1 MMLKRW
7 LSALVLLA
15 IVFVA
20 VWFDSPAYSVVL
32 AVFATLAALEFFDMA
47 GLPRYHPLTI
57 FGLVWVLL
65 FILVAH
71 FEGNYPPLLL
81 ASAVGFSLIWLIFS
95 TSVKDAAV
103 YWAWTLAGII
113 YIGWML
119 SHFIP
124 LRQLEITTGETNL
137 GRDWVLFALF
147 ANIAVDTA
155 AFFVGRAWGRHRL
168 AINISAGKTWEGSIA
183 GFVAGIAAALVLVVI
198 LPNLSD
204 VPYWQAAI
212 LGALVGVFAQLGDLA
227 ESLLKR
233 SAGLK
238 DSGTMVP
245 GHGGLLDR
253 MDSLLFSV
261 VVVYYYVIYVVI

>member
-1 MMLKRW
+1 MRKRW
-7 LSALVLLA
+7 LSALVLFA

-32 AVFATLAALEFFDMA
+32 AVFATLGALEFFGMA

-71 FEGNYPPLLL
+71 FEGNYTPLLL

-124 LRQLEITTGETNL
+124 LRQLDSAGGADI

-147 ANIAVDTA
+147 TNIAVDTT

-168 AINISAGKTWEGSIA
+168 AVTISAKKTWEGAVA
-183 GFVAGIAAALVLVVI
+183 GFAAAIATALVLTVI
-198 LPNLSD
+198 LPNLAN

-253 MDSLLFSV
+253 MDSIIFTV
-261 VVVYYYVIYVVI
+261 VVVYYYVTFVIM

>member
-1 MMLKRW
+1 MMRKRW
-7 LSALVLLA
+7 LSALVLFA

-32 AVFATLAALEFFDMA
+32 AVFATLGALEFFGMV

-71 FEGNYPPLLL
+71 FEGNYTPLLL

-113 YIGWML
+113 YIGWMM

-124 LRQLEITTGETNL
+124 LRQLDSAGGTDI

-147 ANIAVDTA
+147 TNIAVDTA

-168 AINISAGKTWEGSIA
+168 AVTISAKKTWEGAVA
-183 GFVAGIAAALVLVVI
+183 GFAAAIATALVLTVI
-198 LPNLSD
+198 LPNLAN

-212 LGALVGVFAQLGDLA
+212 LGAIVGVFAQLGDLA

-253 MDSLLFSV
+253 MDSIIFTV
-261 VVVYYYVIYVVI
+261 VVVYYYVTFVIM

>member
-1 MMLKRW
+1 MRKRW
-7 LSALVLLA
+7 LSALVLFA

-32 AVFATLAALEFFDMA
+32 AVFATLGALEFFGMA

-71 FEGNYPPLLL
+71 FEGNYTPLLL

-113 YIGWML
+113 YIGWMM

-124 LRQLEITTGETNL
+124 LRQLDSAGGADI

-147 ANIAVDTA
+147 TNIAVDTT

-168 AINISAGKTWEGSIA
+168 AVTISAKKTWEGAVA
-183 GFVAGIAAALVLVVI
+183 GFVAAIATALVLTVI
-198 LPNLSD
+198 LPNLAD

-212 LGALVGVFAQLGDLA
+212 LGALVGIFAQLGDLA

-233 SAGLK
+233 SVGLK
-238 DSGTMVP
+238 DSGTIVP

-253 MDSLLFSV
+253 MDSIIFTV
-261 VVVYYYVIYVVI
+261 VVVYYYVTFVIM

>member
-1 MMLKRW
+1 MMRKRW
-7 LSALVLLA
+7 LSALVLFA

-32 AVFATLAALEFFDMA
+32 AVFATLGALEFFGMA

-71 FEGNYPPLLL
+71 FEGNYTPLLL

-113 YIGWML
+113 YIGWMM

-124 LRQLEITTGETNL
+124 LRQLDSAGGADI

-147 ANIAVDTA
+147 TNIAVDTT

-168 AINISAGKTWEGSIA
+168 AVTISAKKTWEGAVA
-183 GFVAGIAAALVLVVI
+183 GFVAAIATALVLTVI
-198 LPNLSD
+198 LPNLAD

-212 LGALVGVFAQLGDLA
+212 LGALVGIFAQLGDLA

-233 SAGLK
+233 SVGLK
-238 DSGTMVP
+238 DSGTIVP

-253 MDSLLFSV
+253 MDSIIFTV
-261 VVVYYYVIYVVI
+261 VVVYYYVTFVIM

>member
-1 MMLKRW
+1 MRKRW
-7 LSALVLLA
+7 LSALVLFA

-32 AVFATLAALEFFDMA
+32 AVFATLGALEFFGMA

-71 FEGNYPPLLL
+71 FEGNYTPLLL

-113 YIGWML
+113 YIGWMM

-124 LRQLEITTGETNL
+124 LRQLDSAGGTDI

-147 ANIAVDTA
+147 TNIAVDTA
-155 AFFVGRAWGRHRL
+155 AFFVGRAWGRHHL
-168 AINISAGKTWEGSIA
+168 AVTISAKKTWEGAVA
-183 GFVAGIAAALVLVVI
+183 GFAAAIATALVLTVI
-198 LPNLSD
+198 LPNLAN

-212 LGALVGVFAQLGDLA
+212 LGAIVGVFAQLGDLA

-253 MDSLLFSV
+253 MDSIIFTV
-261 VVVYYYVIYVVI
+261 VVVYYYVTFVIM

>member
-1 MMLKRW
+1 MRKRW
-7 LSALVLLA
+7 LSALVLFA

-32 AVFATLAALEFFDMA
+32 AVFATLGALEFFGMA

-71 FEGNYPPLLL
+71 FEGNYTPLLL

-113 YIGWML
+113 YIGWMM

-124 LRQLEITTGETNL
+124 LRQLDSAGGADI

-147 ANIAVDTA
+147 TNIAVDTA

-168 AINISAGKTWEGSIA
+168 AVTISAKKTWEGAVA
-183 GFVAGIAAALVLVVI
+183 GFAAAIATALVLTVI
-198 LPNLSD
+198 LPNLAN

-212 LGALVGVFAQLGDLA
+212 LGAIVGVFAQLGDLA

-253 MDSLLFSV
+253 MDSIIFTV
-261 VVVYYYVIYVVI
+261 VVVYYYVTFVIM

>member
-1 MMLKRW
+1 M
-7 LSALVLLA
+7 
-15 IVFVA
+15 
-20 VWFDSPAYSVVL
+20 
-32 AVFATLAALEFFDMA
+32 FATLGALEFFGMA

-71 FEGNYPPLLL
+71 FEGTYTPLLL

-95 TSVKDAAV
+95 TSVKNAAV
-103 YWAWTLAGII
+103 YWTWTLAGII
-113 YIGWML
+113 YIGWMM

-124 LRQLEITTGETNL
+124 LRQLDSAGGADI

-147 ANIAVDTA
+147 TNIAVDTA
-155 AFFVGRAWGRHRL
+155 AFFVGRAWGKHRL
-168 AINISAGKTWEGSIA
+168 AVTISAKKTWEGAVA
-183 GFVAGIAAALVLVVI
+183 GFAAAIATALVLTVI
-198 LPNLSD
+198 LPNLAD

-212 LGALVGVFAQLGDLA
+212 LGTLVGIFAQLGDLA

-253 MDSLLFSV
+253 MDSIIFTV
-261 VVVYYYVIYVVI
+261 VVVYYYVTFVIM

>member
-1 MMLKRW
+1 MRKRW
-7 LSALVLLA
+7 LSALVLFA

-32 AVFATLAALEFFDMA
+32 AVFATLGALEFFGMA
-47 GLPRYHPLTI
+47 GLPKYHPLTI

-71 FEGNYPPLLL
+71 FEGNYTPLLL

-113 YIGWML
+113 YIGWMM

-124 LRQLEITTGETNL
+124 LRQLDSAGGADI

-147 ANIAVDTA
+147 TNIAVDTT

-168 AINISAGKTWEGSIA
+168 AVTISAKKTWEGAVA
-183 GFVAGIAAALVLVVI
+183 GFAAAIATALVLTVI
-198 LPNLSD
+198 LPNLAN

-212 LGALVGVFAQLGDLA
+212 LGAIVGVFAQLGDLA

-253 MDSLLFSV
+253 MDSIIFTV
-261 VVVYYYVIYVVI
+261 VVVYYYVTFVIM

>member
-1 MMLKRW
+1 MRKRW
-7 LSALVLLA
+7 LSALVLFA

-32 AVFATLAALEFFDMA
+32 AVFATLGALEFFGMA

-71 FEGNYPPLLL
+71 FEGNYTPLLL

-113 YIGWML
+113 YIGWMM

-124 LRQLEITTGETNL
+124 LRQLDSAGGTDI

-147 ANIAVDTA
+147 TNIAVDTA

-168 AINISAGKTWEGSIA
+168 AVTISAKKTWEGAVA
-183 GFVAGIAAALVLVVI
+183 GFAAAIATALVLTVI
-198 LPNLSD
+198 LPNLAN
-204 VPYWQAAI
+204 VPYWQAAV
-212 LGALVGVFAQLGDLA
+212 LGTLVGVFAQLGDLA

-253 MDSLLFSV
+253 MDSIIFTV
-261 VVVYYYVIYVVI
+261 VVVYYYVTFVIM

>member
-1 MMLKRW
+1 MRKRW
-7 LSALVLLA
+7 LSALVLFA

-32 AVFATLAALEFFDMA
+32 AVFATLGALEFFGMA

-71 FEGNYPPLLL
+71 FEGTYTPLLL

-113 YIGWML
+113 YIGWMM

-124 LRQLEITTGETNL
+124 LRQLDSAGGADI

-147 ANIAVDTA
+147 TNIAVDTA
-155 AFFVGRAWGRHRL
+155 AFFVGRAWGKHRL
-168 AINISAGKTWEGSIA
+168 AVTISAKKTWEGAVA
-183 GFVAGIAAALVLVVI
+183 GFAAAIATALVLTVI
-198 LPNLSD
+198 LPNLTD

-212 LGALVGVFAQLGDLA
+212 LGTLVGIFAQLGDLA

-253 MDSLLFSV
+253 MDSIIFTV
-261 VVVYYYVIYVVI
+261 VVVYYYVTFVIM

>member
-1 MMLKRW
+1 MRKRW
-7 LSALVLLA
+7 LSALVLFA

-32 AVFATLAALEFFDMA
+32 AVFATLGALEFFGMA

-71 FEGNYPPLLL
+71 FEGNYTPLLL

-124 LRQLEITTGETNL
+124 LRQLDSAGGADI

-147 ANIAVDTA
+147 TNIAVDTA

-168 AINISAGKTWEGSIA
+168 AVTISAKKTWEGAVA
-183 GFVAGIAAALVLVVI
+183 GFAAAIATALVLTVI
-198 LPNLSD
+198 LPNLAN

-253 MDSLLFSV
+253 MDSIIFTV
-261 VVVYYYVIYVVI
+261 VVVYYYVTFVIM

>member
-1 MMLKRW
+1 MRKRW
-7 LSALVLLA
+7 LSALVLFA

-32 AVFATLAALEFFDMA
+32 AVFATLGALEFFGMA

-71 FEGNYPPLLL
+71 FEGNYTPLLL

-124 LRQLEITTGETNL
+124 LRQLDSAVGDDI

-147 ANIAVDTA
+147 TNIAVDTA
-155 AFFVGRAWGRHRL
+155 AFFVGSAWGKHRL
-168 AINISAGKTWEGSIA
+168 AVAISAKKTWEGAVA
-183 GFVAGIAAALVLVVI
+183 GFAAAIATALVLTII
-198 LPNLSD
+198 LPNLAD

-212 LGALVGVFAQLGDLA
+212 LGALVGIFAQLGDLA

-233 SAGLK
+233 SVGLK
-238 DSGTMVP
+238 DSGTIVP

-253 MDSLLFSV
+253 MDSIIFTV
-261 VVVYYYVIYVVI
+261 VVVYYYVTFVIM